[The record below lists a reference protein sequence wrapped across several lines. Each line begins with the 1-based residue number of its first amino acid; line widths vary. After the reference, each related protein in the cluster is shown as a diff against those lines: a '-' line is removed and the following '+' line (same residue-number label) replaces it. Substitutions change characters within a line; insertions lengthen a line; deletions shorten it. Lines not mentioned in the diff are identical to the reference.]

1 VPSPGVV
8 MALAY
13 FKSSLSRS
21 FLSIAMSSRNGAI
34 SSAFHRLRVR
44 NRSLNLGRGSSGSSE
59 DGKYVSWPEGG
70 CNCGLVD
77 VR

>member
-1 VPSPGVV
+1 

-21 FLSIAMSSRNGAI
+21 FLSIAISSRNGAI
-34 SSAFHRLRVR
+34 SSAFHRFRVR
-44 NRSLNLGRGSSGSSE
+44 KRSLNLARGSSGSSE

-70 CNCGLVD
+70 CDCGLVN